1 MINEKVTYDDNMNN
15 PEKFGSELSKIKK
28 ENNFQVPE
36 NYFDDLPQMIQ
47 EKVNQKEV
55 RFSFESMFLYFLKPY
70 RVIALGSILA
80 LVILGLFIITNQ
92 EQENL
97 QMPYEISLED
107 LIQEYPEMI
116 EYMDDEVLVEFA
128 VAQMAQEDIYFIDF
142 EFGFDSMLF
151 QDDIIQHLS
160 DEDISEIIFNL

>member
-1 MINEKVTYDDNMNN
+1 
-15 PEKFGSELSKIKK
+15 
-28 ENNFQVPE
+28 
-36 NYFDDLPQMIQ
+36 
-47 EKVNQKEV
+47 
-55 RFSFESMFLYFLKPY
+55 
-70 RVIALGSILA
+70 
-80 LVILGLFIITNQ
+80 
-92 EQENL
+92 
-97 QMPYEISLED
+97 MPYEISLED